1 MENRFFARLRNR
13 RATAM
18 LGAGAIVLAAQASAL
33 ASDTGRWTGVA
44 GSWLILDEG
53 NRDIGHVTFRLGGAI
68 GAEGMIRDRE
78 FFADTKML
86 GDDGLTLN
94 VFFGIGDR
102 SGPHVLML
110 SEDRD
115 EPADR
120 MNGTLAS
127 PGRWTVVSLV
137 RDAIDT
143 GGADEGDLPGVGVS
157 GPPYRLR
164 NVPAEGWVRVHRTA
178 RVRSNQFDMRL
189 SRESEDIL
197 VLECDPFIEAH
208 IFEEADF
215 AGKLGLLDGLWC
227 RVDHTDARGI
237 VTSGW
242 VRGSNLEPM
251 RERMGDIQ

>member
-1 MENRFFARLRNR
+1 MKSRTHAWPGTR
-13 RATAM
+13 RAAAM
-18 LGAGAIVLAAQASAL
+18 LGAVIGLLALAPSSL
-33 ASDTGRWTGVA
+33 ASDTSRWTGIA

-53 NRDIGHVTFRLGGAI
+53 DRDIGHVTFRLGGAV
-68 GAEGMIRDRE
+68 GAEGMIGARE

-178 RVRSNQFDMRL
+178 RVRSSQFDMRL

-197 VLECDPFIEAH
+197 VLECDPFVEAY

-227 RVDHTDARGI
+227 RVDHTDDRGI